1 MAETHIREGGWRD
14 QELGKLP
21 KASGL
26 GRNKDK
32 KQMRNLQHT
41 HEARTKT
48 ENGNLLD
55 H

>member
-1 MAETHIREGGWRD
+1 MAETHVREGGWRD

-21 KASGL
+21 EASGL

-48 ENGNLLD
+48 EKGNLLD